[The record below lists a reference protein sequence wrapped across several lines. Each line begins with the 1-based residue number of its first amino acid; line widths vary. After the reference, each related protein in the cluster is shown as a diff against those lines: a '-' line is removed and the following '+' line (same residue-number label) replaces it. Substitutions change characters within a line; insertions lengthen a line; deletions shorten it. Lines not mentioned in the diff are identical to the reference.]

1 MTALTSKNAKHETFI
16 PVMRSLARAYQGFAA
31 ADAAGY
37 RQRSSDLTV
46 PQADVIFTLGNTPGI
61 TCGEIGEKTL
71 ITKGTLTGVLDRLE
85 QKRLIKRTRCP
96 EDARRTL
103 IQLTA
108 QGETVFEQEFPAQIT
123 WLKSRFDR
131 LNKVELEEIKSSLD
145 KLQSIF

>member
-16 PVMRSLARAYQGFAA
+16 PVMRSLARADQGFAA

-85 QKRLIKRTRCP
+85 QERLIKRSRCP

-131 LNKVELEEIKSSLD
+131 LNKDELEEIKSSLD